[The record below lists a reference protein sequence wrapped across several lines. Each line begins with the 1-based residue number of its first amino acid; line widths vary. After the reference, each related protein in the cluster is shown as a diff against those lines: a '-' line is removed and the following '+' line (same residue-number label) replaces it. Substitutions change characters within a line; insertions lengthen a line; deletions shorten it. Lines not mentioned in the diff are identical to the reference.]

1 MRILIINT
9 LYHPY
14 KVGGAEVSVQ
24 LMAEALVRRQH
35 QVLVLCLTPEN
46 QRRETVI
53 NGVAVCYV
61 PLANCYW
68 PFDGEK
74 KSFFQ
79 KIRWHLKDYYNVDM
93 RRAAMEVIQA
103 FSPDLVHTN
112 NIAGFSVSVWS
123 AAKACG
129 VKILHTSRDYYLFHH
144 NVTLFRGGKNQDP
157 ASVGIRLMSWLK
169 RRSSRLVDGYV
180 GISRFIFELHRN
192 AGFFPQVYHAFIYDI
207 VLEASQTPEPEPAT
221 VGEAGNVVR
230 RIGFIGKLAVE
241 KGFDDFCVLA
251 RHYRDRPEYA
261 FYAAGRITQD
271 NPLVQEARDSGV
283 TLLGF
288 ISLEDFMQQVDVV
301 VLPVKW
307 HEPFGRVV
315 VESIF
320 YGKVVLTNRMG
331 AVSELSSLL
340 PNIYFMEEC
349 SLEEVINKH
358 IKPLGPETLHAFTPD
373 AIAGE
378 FEKVYVKM
386 LIPES
391 RRRDLLPAESNGIK
405 K

>member
-24 LMAEALVRRQH
+24 LMAEALARRQH
-35 QVLVLCLTPEN
+35 QVLVLCLTPEKQCSN
-46 QRRETVI
+46 EVI

-79 KIRWHLKDYYNVDM
+79 KVRWHLKDYYNVDM
-93 RRAAMEVIQA
+93 RRAAMEVIRTFA
-103 FSPDLVHTN
+103 PDLVHTN

-144 NVTLFRGGKNQDP
+144 NAALFHRGQNQDP
-157 ASVGIRLMSWLK
+157 ESIRIRLLCWLK
-169 RRSSRLVDGYV
+169 KRCSRLVDGYV
-180 GISRFIFELHRN
+180 GISRFIFELHRK
-192 AGFFPQVYHAFIYDI
+192 AGFFPNARHSFIYNT
-207 VLEASQTPEPEPAT
+207 VPA
-221 VGEAGNVVR
+221 VECVEDSCLVKEDVR
-230 RIGFIGKLAVE
+230 RIGFIGKFSAE
-241 KGFDDFCVLA
+241 KGFDDFCTLA
-251 RHYRDRPEYA
+251 RHYRNRSDYA

-271 NPLVQEARDSGV
+271 NPLIQEARDSGV

-288 ISLEDFMQQVDVV
+288 ISLEDFMRQVDVV

-320 YGKVVLTNRMG
+320 HGKVVLTNRMG
-331 AVSELSSLL
+331 GVAELAALL
-340 PNIYFMEEC
+340 PNIYFMEEI
-349 SLEEVINKH
+349 SVDEVVKRLAE
-358 IKPLGPETLHAFTPD
+358 PLCPEILAHFTPD
-373 AIAGE
+373 RIAQEYEQAYHNVLNDRFG
-378 FEKVYVKM
+378 
-386 LIPES
+386 
-391 RRRDLLPAESNGIK
+391 A
-405 K
+405 

>member
-35 QVLVLCLTPEN
+35 QVLVLCLTPEK
-46 QRRETVI
+46 QCSHKVI

-61 PLANCYW
+61 PLANSYW

-79 KIRWHLKDYYNVDM
+79 KVRWHLKDYYNVEM
-93 RRAAMEVIQA
+93 RTVAMEVISS

-144 NVTLFRGGKNQDP
+144 NTALFHRGQNQDP
-157 ASVGIRLMSWLK
+157 ECMRIRLLCWLK
-169 RRSSRLVDGYV
+169 KRCSRLVDGYV
-180 GISRFIFELHRN
+180 GISRFIFELHRK
-192 AGFFPQVYHAFIYDI
+192 AGFFPNARHSFIYNT
-207 VLEASQTPEPEPAT
+207 VPAVEC
-221 VGEAGNVVR
+221 VGGGGAVTEDVR
-230 RIGFIGKLAVE
+230 RIGFIGKLAAE
-241 KGFDDFCVLA
+241 KGFDDFCTLA
-251 RHYRDRPEYA
+251 RHYRNYPGYA

-271 NPLVQEARDSGV
+271 NPLVAEARNSGV
-283 TLLGF
+283 MLLGF
-288 ISLEDFMQQVDVV
+288 VSLEDFMRQVDVV

-320 YGKVVLTNRMG
+320 HGKVVLTNRMG
-331 AVSELSSLL
+331 GVAELAALL
-340 PNIYFMEEC
+340 PNIYFMEETPMD
-349 SLEEVINKH
+349 EVVKRLAE
-358 IKPLGPETLHAFTPD
+358 PLCPEILAHFTPER
-373 AIAGE
+373 IAQEYEQAYNNVLNDMFG
-378 FEKVYVKM
+378 
-386 LIPES
+386 
-391 RRRDLLPAESNGIK
+391 A
-405 K
+405 

>member
-35 QVLVLCLTPEN
+35 QVQILCLTPEK

-61 PLANCYW
+61 PLANHYW
-68 PFDGEK
+68 PFDGKK

-93 RRAAMEVIQA
+93 RRVAMDVIQD

-144 NVTLFRGGKNQDP
+144 NVTLFRRGKNQDP
-157 ASVGIRLMSWLK
+157 ASVGICLMSWLK
-169 RRSSRLVDGYV
+169 RRYSHLVDGYV

-192 AGFFPQVYHAFIYDI
+192 AGFFPRVYQGFIYDI
-207 VLEASQTPEPEPAT
+207 VLEASHIPAEPAT
-221 VGEAGNVVR
+221 RGEGDNAVK
-230 RIGFIGKLAVE
+230 RIGFIGKLAEE

-251 RHYRDRPEYA
+251 RHYRDRPGYA

-271 NPLVQEARDSGV
+271 NPLVEVARDSGV

-288 ISLEDFMQQVDVV
+288 VSLETFMQQVDVV

-349 SLEEVINKH
+349 SLEEVINKP
-358 IKPLGPETLHAFTPD
+358 IKPLGPETLYAFTPD

-386 LIPES
+386 LIPET
-391 RRRDLLPAESNGIK
+391 RRRDLLPAESNGIRK
-405 K
+405 

>member
-221 VGEAGNVVR
+221 VGEAGNAVR

-261 FYAAGRITQD
+261 FYAAGRITPD

-288 ISLEDFMQQVDVV
+288 VSLEDFMQQVDVV

-320 YGKVVLTNRMG
+320 YGKVVLTNRVG